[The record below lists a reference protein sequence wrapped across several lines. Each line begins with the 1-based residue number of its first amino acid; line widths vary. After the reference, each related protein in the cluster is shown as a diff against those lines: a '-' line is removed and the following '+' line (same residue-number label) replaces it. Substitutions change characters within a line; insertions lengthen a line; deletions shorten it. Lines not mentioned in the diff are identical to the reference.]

1 MKKILFLLLIL
12 LLGFGGYI
20 LYTNHSGIPKLKIED
35 KVIDIDKLYIYGSS
49 FNMHGNQHDTDIQ
62 DLVLYNGEFTPVK
75 INFTDDGFNLSN
87 EVNDGVYLDKIPRGK
102 YFLFL
107 RTMGKDK
114 DNNDVYKYYAINN
127 KTDYKTG
134 WFYRS
139 TKHNVIHFC
148 QIHN

>member
-62 DLVLYNGEFTPVK
+62 DLVLY
-75 INFTDDGFNLSN
+75 
-87 EVNDGVYLDKIPRGK
+87 
-102 YFLFL
+102 
-107 RTMGKDK
+107 KD
-114 DNNDVYKYYAINN
+114 
-127 KTDYKTG
+127 
-134 WFYRS
+134 
-139 TKHNVIHFC
+139 
-148 QIHN
+148 